1 MGYNDAMMGILM
13 VDLFF
18 VLMEVELGN
27 LMS

>member
-13 VDLFF
+13 VDSFL

>member
-1 MGYNDAMMGILM
+1 MGYNDAMIGILM
-13 VDLFF
+13 VESFL